1 MRRDDAY
8 LLDMLVAARKALH
21 FTAEL
26 TYPQFVRSELHQN
39 ATLKVLEI
47 VGEAASRV
55 GEATR
60 QAHPEI
66 SWHQIV
72 GLRNRIVHAYFEID
86 LDVVWRIVQEDLPK
100 LISQLESLVP
110 SEPES

>member
-8 LLDMLVAARKALH
+8 LLDMLVAARKALI
-21 FTAEL
+21 FAAEL
-26 TYPQFVRSELHQN
+26 TYRQFLRSDLHQN
-39 ATLKVLEI
+39 AILKVLEI

-55 GEATR
+55 SEDTR

-66 SWHQIV
+66 SWYQIV

-86 LDVVWRIVQEDLPK
+86 LDVVWRIVQEDLPE
-100 LISQLESLVP
+100 LISQLEPLVP
-110 SEPES
+110 PEST